1 MPTPLPRSAVLYRAQ
16 LGPAALARGERV
28 VCQWLAWAGAD
39 ATLARVRIVSSTAVG
54 LACGPP
60 RPERASGRVA
70 WYDADY
76 WLRGVRRGHPR
87 LVGSRQV
94 LA

>member
-28 VCQWLAWAGAD
+28 VCQWLAWAGTD

-54 LACGPP
+54 LACGRVGLVP
-60 RPERASGRVA
+60 R
-70 WYDADY
+70 D
-76 WLRGVRRGHPR
+76 R
-87 LVGSRQV
+87 LVPLYRPPTP
-94 LA
+94 